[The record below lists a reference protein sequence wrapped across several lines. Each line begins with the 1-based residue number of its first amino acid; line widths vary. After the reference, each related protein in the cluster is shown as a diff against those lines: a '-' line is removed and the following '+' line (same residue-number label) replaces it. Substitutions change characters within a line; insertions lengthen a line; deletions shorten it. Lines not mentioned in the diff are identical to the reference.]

1 MPRGGVVVAV
11 GLMAT
16 LAVSGCSFVLIERA
30 PPRDRWPADNRW
42 GLALNR
48 CTSSPVVPLVDGAI
62 TLGLLGGA
70 DYVASRPSEAGVS
83 VIAASFLLIPTL
95 VFLVSSLYGLGATS
109 TCRTYLAG
117 PPYQPYAP

>member
-1 MPRGGVVVAV
+1 MPRGGMAVAI

-16 LAVSGCSFVLIERA
+16 LAGSGCSFVLVERA
-30 PPRDRWPADNRW
+30 PPRDRWPEDNRW

-48 CTSSPVVPLVDGAI
+48 CTSSPVVPIVDGAI
-62 TLGLLGGA
+62 TLGFLSGA
-70 DYVASRPSEAGVS
+70 GYVASRPSEAGVNLY
-83 VIAASFLLIPTL
+83 AAGLLLIPGM
-95 VFLVSSLYGLGATS
+95 VFLISSLHGLNATS